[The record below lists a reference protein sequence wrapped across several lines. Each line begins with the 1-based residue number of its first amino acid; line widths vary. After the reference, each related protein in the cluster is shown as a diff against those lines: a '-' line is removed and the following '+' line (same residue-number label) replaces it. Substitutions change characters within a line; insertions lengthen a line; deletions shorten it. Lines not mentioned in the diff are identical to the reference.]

1 MILACPELST
11 DRPSSTCGPISGLIG
26 LEGETTRGSCPTH
39 SSGVSTMRSITRR
52 NAALTPIAVFAD
64 VSTNRQPIRAAYAA
78 ASAVGTCRRCSY
90 VVSDRVIRDG
100 KDGGGARAHLVCL
113 VAHNDLHRRFRDVLA
128 SLSEPPGE
136 RSERLAIRDV
146 VNCDDGVEISRTTRL
161 KSGMI

>member
-1 MILACPELST
+1 MRIMFRSMEMRPMILACPELST

-52 NAALTPIAVFAD
+52 NAALTPIAVFVD

-100 KDGGGARAHLVCL
+100 KDGGVLKHTLSALLPTTIFTVDSETYLLRSVNHQGSAR
-113 VAHNDLHRRFRDVLA
+113 ND
-128 SLSEPPGE
+128 S
-136 RSERLAIRDV
+136 RSV
-146 VNCDDGVEISRTTRL
+146 MS
-161 KSGMI
+161 